1 MGLKK
6 GMDGARLS
14 RRNIDLQKK
23 RALMRGAGWRFWGL
37 CIGAGVLSILTGCA
51 SVTHGTTQSVK
62 IETLTP
68 EGKTINGAKCAV
80 TNDRND
86 AAVRSGDSFPVRRSG
101 ANLMIECTQPGQL
114 PATGQAFSR
123 VNAGMVGNI
132 MIGGALGAVIDSSTG
147 AGFNYPSWMRLVF
160 GEVRNFDR
168 SAQNGDEPTDG
179 VRIGKTEVATAAPS
193 APSAL
198 SAPSAPKAVATN
210 RAEEAPAQAPVPTPV
225 AAPALVPLPAP
236 VAVPAPPPVARA
248 EPPQPRSDARVSM
261 EDLRGLLPAKP

>member
-1 MGLKK
+1 
-6 GMDGARLS
+6 
-14 RRNIDLQKK
+14 
-23 RALMRGAGWRFWGL
+23 MRGAGWRFWGL

-62 IETLTP
+62 IETLTA

-86 AAVRSGDSFPVRRSG
+86 TAVRSGDSFPVRRSG

-168 SAQNGDEPTDG
+168 SAQSGDEPTDG
-179 VRIGKTEVATAAPS
+179 VRIGTTEVATAATPG
-193 APSAL
+193 
-198 SAPSAPKAVATN
+198 PKNAVKDAAKDAVAK
-210 RAEEAPAQAPVPTPV
+210 RAEAAPPQTPVPAPVIASVPAPVPASVPAPV
-225 AAPALVPLPAP
+225 AAPA
-236 VAVPAPPPVARA
+236 
-248 EPPQPRSDARVSM
+248 PPQPRADARVSM
-261 EDLRGLLPAKP
+261 DDLRGLLPAKP

>member
-1 MGLKK
+1 
-6 GMDGARLS
+6 
-14 RRNIDLQKK
+14 
-23 RALMRGAGWRFWGL
+23 MRGAGWRFWGL

-62 IETLTP
+62 IETLTA

-86 AAVRSGDSFPVRRSG
+86 AAIRSGDSFPVRRSG
-101 ANLMIECTQPGQL
+101 ANLMIECTQPGQP

-168 SAQNGDEPTDG
+168 SAQSGDDPTDG
-179 VRIGKTEVATAAPS
+179 VRIGTTEVATAATPGPKNAVKDAAKDAS
-193 APSAL
+193 A
-198 SAPSAPKAVATN
+198 K
-210 RAEEAPAQAPVPTPV
+210 RAEAPPPQAPVPAPVIASVPAPVPASVPALV
-225 AAPALVPLPAP
+225 AAPA
-236 VAVPAPPPVARA
+236 
-248 EPPQPRSDARVSM
+248 PPQPRADARVSM
-261 EDLRGLLPAKP
+261 DDLRGLLPAKP

>member
-1 MGLKK
+1 
-6 GMDGARLS
+6 
-14 RRNIDLQKK
+14 
-23 RALMRGAGWRFWGL
+23 MRGAGWRFWGL

-62 IETLTP
+62 IETLTA

-86 AAVRSGDSFPVRRSG
+86 TAVRSGDSFPVRRSG

-179 VRIGKTEVATAAPS
+179 VRIGKTEVATAAT
-193 APSAL
+193 AG
-198 SAPSAPKAVATN
+198 PKNAVKDAAKDAVAK
-210 RAEEAPAQAPVPTPV
+210 RAEAAPPQAPVPAPV
-225 AAPALVPLPAP
+225 IASVPAPVPASVPAP
-236 VAVPAPPPVARA
+236 VATPA
-248 EPPQPRSDARVSM
+248 PPQPRSDARVSM
-261 EDLRGLLPAKP
+261 DDLRGLLPAKP